1 MPMLSAAISV
11 KADTSTGPDAFF
23 FAPLPPR
30 MSSATSPISL
40 AYVIAAALSSAGMSS
55 QQAFGVSSLQYAG
68 KHFEIPTHEQLNSPM
83 IHFSSADGVPSG
95 DARIKS
101 PVHHNG
107 IGSSGKPSAGM
118 TLSMSSVR
126 NFVVKFENFGS
137 SGP

>member
-1 MPMLSAAISV
+1 MLV
-11 KADTSTGPDAFF
+11 
-23 FAPLPPR
+23 APPPPR

-40 AYVIAAALSSAGMSS
+40 AYTIAASLSSAGMSF

-68 KHFEIPTHEQLNSPM
+68 KHFEIPTQEQLNSPM
-83 IHFSSADGVPSG
+83 IHFSSSDGVPSG
-95 DARIKS
+95 DARMKS
-101 PVHHNG
+101 PVHQSG
-107 IGSSGKPSAGM
+107 IGSFGKPSAGM